1 MKNAPLHQQQT
12 KIHYTRK
19 SFNNASLARLL
30 GKGTVVATICSIDS
44 LYSFTKRLTDA
55 FCCGKPES
63 NKTKQNW
70 SRLRNGKEKF
80 PLVAHIK
87 IFAVGFF
94 FGGCCCSWNGI
105 YHIFSGYA
113 NMEYI
118 APTRNFFYADAERR
132 YVFIHDAFWCN
143 NRINWLGATKY
154 FVSINVVSI
163 KWWQA
168 CITISNLLWI
178 KYWSG

>member
-30 GKGTVVATICSIDS
+30 GKGTDSTVATICSIDS

-80 PLVAHIK
+80 PLLAHIK

-94 FGGCCCSWNGI
+94 SSVVAALFVKRNLSYFFRLCKYGVYCSNAQLFLCWCREALGFLVATPFGVIIELIG
-105 YHIFSGYA
+105 
-113 NMEYI
+113 
-118 APTRNFFYADAERR
+118 
-132 YVFIHDAFWCN
+132 
-143 NRINWLGATKY
+143 
-154 FVSINVVSI
+154 
-163 KWWQA
+163 
-168 CITISNLLWI
+168 LLQQNILFQSTLWV
-178 KYWSG
+178 